1 VLRVTNGSFIGGGI
15 GRQAVKGQDMN
26 KIYEVTTASG
36 WVLFSHHS
44 HAAALFAMWQA
55 EERGHKCLTIVENV
69 WGL

>member
-1 VLRVTNGSFIGGGI
+1 
-15 GRQAVKGQDMN
+15 MH

-44 HAAALFAMWQA
+44 RGAALFAMWQA
-55 EERGHKCLTIVENV
+55 EERGHEGLTVVENV